1 MKKYCV
7 VLDENELMHCK
18 RAITKLD
25 IRNIDIVSNTSKLL
39 RYLVRLGAYCCD
51 DILLESETRDDLR
64 KDL

>member
-7 VLDENELMHCK
+7 ILDENELTHCK

-25 IRNIDIVSNTSKLL
+25 IRNIDFVSNNSKLL
-39 RYLVRLGAYCCD
+39 RYLIRLGAYYCD
-51 DILLESETRDDLR
+51 EIQLESDTRDDLR